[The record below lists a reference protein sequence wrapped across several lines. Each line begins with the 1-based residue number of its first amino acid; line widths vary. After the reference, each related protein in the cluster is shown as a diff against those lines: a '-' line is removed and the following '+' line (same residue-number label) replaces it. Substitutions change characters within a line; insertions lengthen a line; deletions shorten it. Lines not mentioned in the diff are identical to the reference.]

1 MNIATIWGIAK
12 VAATKIPW
20 GRVMENIPAV
30 VGMANRAKERFL
42 GHGAPHGDI
51 ETRIMVLEEE
61 NSKLEKALLES
72 SGHLQQTIRTLKV
85 VLARQKMLMG
95 ATLLSFATAV
105 TALVLSL
112 R

>member
-20 GRVMENIPAV
+20 GRVMEGLPAV
-30 VGMANRAKERFL
+30 VDMAKERFR
-42 GHGAPHGDI
+42 GHGGAQDGL
-51 ETRIMVLEEE
+51 EERLRLLEEE
-61 NSKLEKALLES
+61 NLKLGKALLET

-85 VLARQKMLMG
+85 VLARQKMLM
-95 ATLLSFATAV
+95 AATAV
-105 TALVLSL
+105 SFGMALAALLLAL